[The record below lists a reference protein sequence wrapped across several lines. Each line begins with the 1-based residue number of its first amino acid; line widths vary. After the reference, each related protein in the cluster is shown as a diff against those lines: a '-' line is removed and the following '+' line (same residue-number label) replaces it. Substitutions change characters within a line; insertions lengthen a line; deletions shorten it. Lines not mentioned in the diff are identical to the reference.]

1 MRLETVKSRG
11 LAHASYYVSDRGE
24 AAVIDP
30 RRDIQEY
37 LELAAEDGAEIRY
50 AFETHLNEDYVA
62 GSMELKD
69 VTGVEVCHS
78 GETPFGYGDHDLA
91 DGDSFTVGGLEL
103 ECLYTPG
110 HTIDSVCYA
119 VHEPPRSGPSMVFTG
134 DTLFASDVGRTD
146 LPGLDK
152 WEEMSGML
160 YDSLHGKLLP
170 LSDSV
175 TVYPAHTAGSICG
188 GHIGDRDVTTIGY
201 ERRTNPQLELG
212 REEFIRERL
221 GAHLLRPPYFR
232 RMEEWNL
239 NGPPLL
245 KDAPT
250 PRPLQPD
257 PFEEEMVEP
266 DTVVVDTRPPDAFAG
281 SHIPGSISIWLGG
294 LTHFPGWLLGY
305 DRRLLLVTESKEDA
319 PTAIRYLHRIGFD
332 EIVGYLL
339 PGIGAW
345 RSMGKPVDAVG
356 LLSVDEFRERIAG
369 GALNAL
375 DVRED
380 WEWDGGHVEGAMHVY
395 VGHLKDRLR
404 EVPKDRPVAAVCSSG
419 NRSSI
424 AASILQAEGYDV
436 SNVRGGMNAWKSR
449 RYPLSREA

>member
-1 MRLETVKSRG
+1 
-11 LAHASYYVSDRGE
+11 
-24 AAVIDP
+24 
-30 RRDIQEY
+30 
-37 LELAAEDGAEIRY
+37 
-50 AFETHLNEDYVA
+50 
-62 GSMELKD
+62 
-69 VTGVEVCHS
+69 
-78 GETPFGYGDHDLA
+78 
-91 DGDSFTVGGLEL
+91 
-103 ECLYTPG
+103 
-110 HTIDSVCYA
+110 
-119 VHEPPRSGPSMVFTG
+119 
-134 DTLFASDVGRTD
+134 
-146 LPGLDK
+146 
-152 WEEMSGML
+152 
-160 YDSLHGKLLP
+160 
-170 LSDSV
+170 
-175 TVYPAHTAGSICG
+175 
-188 GHIGDRDVTTIGY
+188 
-201 ERRTNPQLELG
+201 
-212 REEFIRERL
+212 
-221 GAHLLRPPYFR
+221 
-232 RMEEWNL
+232 
-239 NGPPLL
+239 
-245 KDAPT
+245 
-250 PRPLQPD
+250 
-257 PFEEEMVEP
+257 
-266 DTVVVDTRPPDAFAG
+266 
-281 SHIPGSISIWLGG
+281 